1 MPLSQL
7 NKEQKE
13 ACLAPSGYNLVI
25 ASAGTG
31 KTSTIVGRISYL
43 IQQGISPKEIMLLT
57 FTNKAAQEMLARLL
71 LKFDGKIIKEI
82 EAGTF
87 HAVAYRYLKSHY
99 SVTLKQPRELK
110 VLFKSV
116 YDKRMFA
123 NLSGVLP
130 YKASYLYDLFSLY
143 QNATT
148 DSFEDWLKARNEEQL
163 QYVEIY
169 LDVWR
174 EFNALKKEYHYVD
187 YNDLLLDYRMS
198 IQTTKPAY
206 KEILVDEY
214 QDTNPLQDSI
224 LEALNPDSIF
234 CVGDYDQSIYGF
246 NGADISIIGGFKD
259 RHPQGNIFN
268 LTKNYRSSA
277 AILNLANRVIEIN
290 PRIYPKSLEV
300 VKTKDCSNPS
310 LLVYEELFLQY
321 QGIANKI
328 KLSNVP
334 FSEIAVIFRNNASGD
349 GIEASLRE
357 LGITSKRK
365 GSTSFFDS
373 KEIVFVLSLCSLLY
387 NPVDMMSF
395 IHVLSHA
402 RGIGS
407 ALAKDIYEALLLL
420 GDGNPLKGLLS
431 PNLAVKEPFVKK
443 TQNTQLGLFD
453 DFYTKENLS
462 RFKDL
467 EDGFKHNLVLS
478 HSKITQEGADFLN
491 ALFYFFSAFSSVD
504 RPN

>member
-116 YDKRMFA
+116 YDKRMIA

-148 DSFEDWLKARNEEQL
+148 DSFEDWLKDRNEEQL
-163 QYVEIY
+163 QYGEIY

-174 EFNALKKEYHYVD
+174 
-187 YNDLLLDYRMS
+187 
-198 IQTTKPAY
+198 
-206 KEILVDEY
+206 
-214 QDTNPLQDSI
+214 
-224 LEALNPDSIF
+224 
-234 CVGDYDQSIYGF
+234 
-246 NGADISIIGGFKD
+246 
-259 RHPQGNIFN
+259 
-268 LTKNYRSSA
+268 
-277 AILNLANRVIEIN
+277 
-290 PRIYPKSLEV
+290 
-300 VKTKDCSNPS
+300 
-310 LLVYEELFLQY
+310 
-321 QGIANKI
+321 
-328 KLSNVP
+328 
-334 FSEIAVIFRNNASGD
+334 
-349 GIEASLRE
+349 
-357 LGITSKRK
+357 
-365 GSTSFFDS
+365 
-373 KEIVFVLSLCSLLY
+373 
-387 NPVDMMSF
+387 
-395 IHVLSHA
+395 
-402 RGIGS
+402 
-407 ALAKDIYEALLLL
+407 
-420 GDGNPLKGLLS
+420 
-431 PNLAVKEPFVKK
+431 
-443 TQNTQLGLFD
+443 
-453 DFYTKENLS
+453 
-462 RFKDL
+462 
-467 EDGFKHNLVLS
+467 
-478 HSKITQEGADFLN
+478 
-491 ALFYFFSAFSSVD
+491 
-504 RPN
+504 